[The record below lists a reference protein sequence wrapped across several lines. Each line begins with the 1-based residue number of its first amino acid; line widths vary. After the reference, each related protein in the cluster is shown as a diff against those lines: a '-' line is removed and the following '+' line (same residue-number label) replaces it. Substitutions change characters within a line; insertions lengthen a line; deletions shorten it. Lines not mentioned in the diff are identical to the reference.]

1 MTAPTHDL
9 THFGR
14 YRIVAELG
22 RGAMG
27 VVYRATD
34 ESLQRD
40 VAIKTIILPTDAA
53 ERATLEA
60 RFRQEAKAAGGL
72 NHPHVITIYDIG
84 REGDWLYLA
93 MELLEGNELRGL
105 IASRRLSLHDA
116 LEIAAQ
122 VADGLA
128 AAHARGVVHRDIKPS
143 NIMVI
148 HGNHAKIMDFGI
160 ARVQVSDVKTQTGM
174 VLGSPK
180 YMSPEQVSA
189 NPIDHRSD
197 IFSLGA
203 IVYECATGAAPF
215 TDVDLSHLMFAI
227 INTTPPAPSLIN
239 RNVPQMLDL
248 IIGKAM
254 HKQADMRYQ
263 HAAEFARDLRACRAQ
278 LVASAVG
285 EGGTQDTQT
294 VLLVPGTDDAS
305 PRTMPTQVG
314 TGHTTGH
321 TTHRAQMTLSLP
333 LSRQFDSTQALLRL
347 AAFPSCSGAG
357 AAKTGVHAS
366 IAAMLRNR
374 GQLTWTTAILLALLC
389 AALIVMV

>member
-40 VAIKTIILPTDAA
+40 VAIKTIILPADAA

-93 MELLEGNELRGL
+93 MELLQGDELRGL

-128 AAHARGVVHRDIKPS
+128 ATHARGVVHRDIKPS

-160 ARVQVSDVKTQTGM
+160 ARVQVSEVKTQTGM

-197 IFSLGA
+197 IFSLGT

-227 INTTPPAPSLIN
+227 INTTPPAPSLLS
-239 RNVPQMLDL
+239 RSVPQMLDL

-278 LVASAVG
+278 MVASAVG
-285 EGGTQDTQT
+285 EVGTQDTQT
-294 VLLVPGTDDAS
+294 ILLVPGTDDAS
-305 PRTMPTQVG
+305 PTTMPTQVG

-347 AAFPSCSGAG
+347 AAFPSSSGAG
-357 AAKTGVHAS
+357 TAKAGVHAS
-366 IAAMLRNR
+366 IATMLRNP

>member
-1 MTAPTHDL
+1 MTAPTQDL

-40 VAIKTIILPTDAA
+40 VAIKTILLPADAA

-72 NHPHVITIYDIG
+72 NHPNVITIYDTG

-93 MELLEGNELRGL
+93 MELLEGEELRSL
-105 IASRRLSLHDA
+105 MTSRRLSLHDA
-116 LEIAAQ
+116 IEIVAQ

-143 NIMVI
+143 NIMVLR
-148 HGNHAKIMDFGI
+148 GNHAKIMDFGI
-160 ARVQVSDVKTQTGM
+160 ARTQVSEVKTQTGM

-189 NPIDHRSD
+189 QPIDHRSD

-203 IVYECATGAAPF
+203 IVYECAAGAAPF
-215 TDVDLSHLMFAI
+215 AGADLSHIMFAI
-227 INTTPPAPSLIN
+227 SNTAPPAPSMIN
-239 RNVPQMLDL
+239 RGVPQMLDL

-254 HKQADMRYQ
+254 HKQVELRYQ
-263 HAAEFARDLRACRAQ
+263 HAAEFSQDLRACRAQ
-278 LVASAVG
+278 MVSSAVDDSS
-285 EGGTQDTQT
+285 TQDTQT
-294 VLLVPGTDDAS
+294 VLLVPPQVAESSITMATSDTR
-305 PRTMPTQVG
+305 RT
-314 TGHTTGH
+314 H
-321 TTHRAQMTLSLP
+321 AALCLP

-347 AAFPSCSGAG
+347 SAFPARAG
-357 AAKTGVHAS
+357 AHTARTGMQS
-366 IAAMLRNR
+366 PIAAMLRHP
-374 GQLTWTTAILLALLC
+374 GQLTWTAAILLALLC

>member
-40 VAIKTIILPTDAA
+40 VAIKTIILPADAA

-93 MELLEGNELRGL
+93 MELLQGDELRSL

-197 IFSLGA
+197 IFSLGT

-227 INTTPPAPSLIN
+227 INTTPPAPSLLS
-239 RNVPQMLDL
+239 RGVPQMLDL

-278 LVASAVG
+278 MVASAVG
-285 EGGTQDTQT
+285 DSGTQDTQT
-294 VLLVPGTDDAS
+294 VLLVPQVAESSITMATSDTR
-305 PRTMPTQVG
+305 RT
-314 TGHTTGH
+314 H
-321 TTHRAQMTLSLP
+321 AALCLP

-347 AAFPSCSGAG
+347 SSFPARAG
-357 AAKTGVHAS
+357 THTARTGMQS
-366 IAAMLRNR
+366 PIAAMLRHP